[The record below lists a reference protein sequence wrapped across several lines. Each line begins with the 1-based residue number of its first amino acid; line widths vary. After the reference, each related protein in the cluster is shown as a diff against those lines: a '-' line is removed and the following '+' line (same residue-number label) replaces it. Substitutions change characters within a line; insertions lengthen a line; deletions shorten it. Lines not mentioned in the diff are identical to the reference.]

1 MTRTITMTHDYQ
13 LNQRASETTR
23 LGVRNVKR
31 AKSFEF
37 LRLLP
42 TSRLFKT
49 MGNNHK
55 SGSPLGAQKFKSKM
69 GNNHLQTTLAS
80 MGNNHNVYIYFF
92 LHFWGKKKIGARTQK
107 EASETIH
114 ILVGGTT
121 QSLHII
127 KTLFTIFIILYHIA
141 TTNGDMKTWSPE
153 ARKTMLTPSW
163 KNEHWLQYKTRIAL
177 LKNFTSKRPNLS
189 YIVQCWKY
197 GSGH

>member
-1 MTRTITMTHDYQ
+1 MKQNPKQSKTLARTLTMTRTITMTHDYQ

-80 MGNNHNVYIYFF
+80 MGNNHNVYIYIFF
-92 LHFWGKKKIGARTQK
+92 YIFGARKRQAPELKKRHQK
-107 EASETIH
+107 P
-114 ILVGGTT
+114 
-121 QSLHII
+121 
-127 KTLFTIFIILYHIA
+127 FTFWQA
-141 TTNGDMKTWSPE
+141 G
-153 ARKTMLTPSW
+153 
-163 KNEHWLQYKTRIAL
+163 Q
-177 LKNFTSKRPNLS
+177 LS
-189 YIVQCWKY
+189 HDI
-197 GSGH
+197 S

>member
-1 MTRTITMTHDYQ
+1 MARTLTMTRTITMTHDYQ

-80 MGNNHNVYIYFF
+80 MGNNHNVYIYIYFF
-92 LHFWGKKKIGARTQK
+92 
-107 EASETIH
+107 
-114 ILVGGTT
+114 
-121 QSLHII
+121 
-127 KTLFTIFIILYHIA
+127 FTFLGQEKDRRQ
-141 TTNGDMKTWSPE
+141 N
-153 ARKTMLTPSW
+153 
-163 KNEHWLQYKTRIAL
+163 
-177 LKNFTSKRPNLS
+177 SKRGIRNHSHFGRRDNSVTTYHKNPFYNFYHFIPYS
-189 YIVQCWKY
+189 DYKWRYENMKSRGKENHVDPIVKK
-197 GSGH
+197 